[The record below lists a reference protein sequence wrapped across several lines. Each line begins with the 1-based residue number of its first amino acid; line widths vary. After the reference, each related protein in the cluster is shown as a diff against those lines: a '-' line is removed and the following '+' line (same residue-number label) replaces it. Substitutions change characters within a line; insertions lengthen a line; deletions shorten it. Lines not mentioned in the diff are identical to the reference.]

1 MLSRAVVATTTT
13 TTTNVVVIVA
23 AVTAAAVII
32 IVGRKLLRSAALGL
46 LKPSGLLF
54 FFLLLQLQ
62 CQCEIFISTAVAQ
75 WGTIGLEWLVV
86 ACIVSN
92 FKGTMSEE
100 SVQEI
105 SCSVDINKRL
115 PDNGKFM
122 GQTLVRDKGIKGAV
136 HRVLEKRAKM
146 VVSKKGAKVALG
158 QALLEN
164 MKSIVRQLCL
174 GGVHKL
180 LHYQGLSNLFVF

>member
-62 CQCEIFISTAVAQ
+62 CQCETIETNGKKSMVRYHPSFTTINLLILKQKTNSHNLLFISTAVAQ

-136 HRVLEKRAKM
+136 HRVLEKRAKLY
-146 VVSKKGAKVALG
+146 K
-158 QALLEN
+158 
-164 MKSIVRQLCL
+164 
-174 GGVHKL
+174 
-180 LHYQGLSNLFVF
+180 